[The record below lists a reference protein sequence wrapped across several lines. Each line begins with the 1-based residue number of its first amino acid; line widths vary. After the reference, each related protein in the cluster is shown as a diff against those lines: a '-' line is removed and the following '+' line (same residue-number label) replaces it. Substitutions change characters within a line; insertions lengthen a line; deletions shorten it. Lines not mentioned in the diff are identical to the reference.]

1 MRLQDKNQPDKVQ
14 SMSKPLTENS
24 GKAEQRDFF
33 RVSQDVI
40 FDYHVVDS
48 FTADERDPQHEFE
61 SSISLNLLSD
71 LRRLDKDSEQ
81 TLRVLTEKNRL
92 LGDYLQ
98 TLSAKIDLIAKQVLF
113 EQDKD
118 KGRPKTRINLSE
130 DGLAFLSD
138 RMLYKNSYIALR
150 LIFLPYYTPVTSF
163 AQVIRCKQ
171 RDEKE
176 QSFHTAVKF
185 HRLSESDRREL
196 ARQIMRTQAQ
206 GRKKK
211 QNEQIET

>member
-1 MRLQDKNQPDKVQ
+1 
-14 SMSKPLTENS
+14 MSHQHTESSSNT
-24 GKAEQRDFF
+24 EQRDYF

-40 FDYHVVDS
+40 FDYHVVDN
-48 FTADERDPQHEFE
+48 FAADEGDAKSEFD
-61 SSISLNLLSD
+61 SAVSLNLLSE

-98 TLSAKIDLIAKQVLF
+98 TLSSKIDMIAKQVLF
-113 EQDKD
+113 AQEQEKA
-118 KGRPKTRINLSE
+118 RPKTRINLSE

-138 RMLYKNSYIALR
+138 RMLYKNSFIAVR
-150 LIFLPYYTPVTSF
+150 LIFLPYYTPVTTY

-176 QSFHTAVKF
+176 QIFHTAVKF
-185 HRLSESDRREL
+185 HRLNETDRREL

-206 GRKKK
+206 GRKKT